1 LAKIFSGEQRYI
13 ERKLS
18 EMYGLMEELRLRAYK
33 DIPKMPEKKKI
44 NIKDADKREER
55 RDQILTFL
63 REVVD
68 RRDIRNS

>member
-1 LAKIFSGEQRYI
+1 MAKIFSGEQRYI

-18 EMYGLMEELRLRAYK
+18 EMYDLLEELRLRAYK
-33 DIPKMPEKKKI
+33 DLPKMPEKKKI
-44 NIKDADKREER
+44 NIKDADKKEER

-63 REVVD
+63 RELVD

>member
-13 ERKLS
+13 ERKVT
-18 EMYGLMEELRLRAYK
+18 EMYDLMEELRLRAYK

-63 REVVD
+63 RELVD

>member
-1 LAKIFSGEQRYI
+1 
-13 ERKLS
+13 
-18 EMYGLMEELRLRAYK
+18 MYDLMEELRLRAYK

>member
-18 EMYGLMEELRLRAYK
+18 EMYDMLEELRLRAYK
-33 DIPKMPEKKKI
+33 DLPKMPEKKKI
-44 NIKDADKREER
+44 NIKDADKKEER

-63 REVVD
+63 RELVD

>member
-13 ERKLS
+13 ERKLT
-18 EMYGLMEELRLRAYK
+18 EMYDLLEELRLRAYK
-33 DIPKMPEKKKI
+33 DLPKMPEKKKI
-44 NIKDADKREER
+44 NIKDADKKEER

-63 REVVD
+63 RELVD